1 VLPKFG
7 NVLID
12 YPLVKVMPR
21 DVSSFA
27 KKNGFIWGPEPEI
40 YNGLAGFYTYG
51 PMGKALKTN
60 VEDLL
65 RAVFDSNEFWEV
77 ETPIISPAQVWKASG
92 HLAGFTDPLI
102 RDVANNIFRAD
113 KLIEEYMLNNGMNP
127 DEENVGSLN
136 AEALLKLIKKYEIKS
151 PNGKLLKMN
160 IENHNLMM
168 KTTIGTDI
176 EAYSRPETATTTYLP
191 FRNYHEYFRKK
202 MPMKVYQVGKSF
214 RNEISPRQSVVR
226 GREFTQFEAQLF
238 LFENHKHEFE
248 DYDKVKDVKV
258 SLWSSKDQLEKKGW
272 NAVTL
277 QNALKK
283 GIIKNKAYAWSL
295 SLAQSFVES
304 LGIPKDRVRYRQ
316 HHLDEKAFYSNDTWD
331 LEFKTDSFGWIEIA
345 GISDRNDYDLK
356 QHAKASGQNLT
367 IEGETPHIIELAF
380 GSDRIVYTLLD
391 IFLED
396 EKVGD
401 DTRVVWRI
409 PRDLAPVRFAIF
421 PLQKKDGLVEKA
433 REVYESLSRAHR
445 CVLDESGSIGKRY
458 RRQDERGTPQC
469 ITIDYDTLKD
479 DTVTLRDRD
488 TMEQKRIKISDL
500 K

>member
-1 VLPKFG
+1 
-7 NVLID
+7 
-12 YPLVKVMPR
+12 MPR

-51 PMGKALKTN
+51 PLGKALKTN

-77 ETPIISPAQVWKASG
+77 ETPIVAPAPVWKASG

-102 RDVANNIFRAD
+102 RDTDNNIFRAD

-136 AEALLKLIKKYEIKS
+136 AEALLKLIKKYDLKS
-151 PNGKLLKMN
+151 PNGKDLKMN
-160 IENHNLMM
+160 IESHNLMM

-191 FRNYHEYFRKK
+191 FRNYHEFFRKK

-238 LFENHKHEFE
+238 LFENQKHEFE
-248 DYDKVKDVKV
+248 SYESIKDIDVQ
-258 SLWSSKDQLEKKGW
+258 LWSSKSQLEKKGW
-272 NAVTL
+272 DAIPL
-277 QNALKK
+277 QVALKK
-283 GIIKNKAYAWSL
+283 GVIKNKAFAWAL
-295 SLAQSFVES
+295 SLAQDFVARS
-304 LGIPKDRVRYRQ
+304 GIPADRVRYRQ
-316 HHLDEKAFYSNDTWD
+316 HHDDEKAFYSNDTWD
-331 LEFKTDSFGWIEIA
+331 LEFRTDSFGWIEIA
-345 GISDRNDYDLK
+345 GISDRNDYDLT
-356 QHAKASGQNLT
+356 QHSKASGQKLK

-391 IFLED
+391 VFLDE
-396 EKVGD
+396 EKVGK

-409 PRDLAPVRFAIF
+409 PSRLAPVRFAIF
-421 PLQKKDGLVEKA
+421 PLQNKDGLPEKA
-433 REVYESLSRAHR
+433 REIYETLSESYH
-445 CVLDESGSIGKRY
+445 CVLDTSGSIGKRY
-458 RRQDERGTPQC
+458 RRQDERGTPHC
-469 ITIDYDTLKD
+469 VTIDYDTLKD
-479 DTVTLRDRD
+479 NTITLRDRD
-488 TMEQKRIKISDL
+488 SMEQKRIKISDL
-500 K
+500 KGVDVS